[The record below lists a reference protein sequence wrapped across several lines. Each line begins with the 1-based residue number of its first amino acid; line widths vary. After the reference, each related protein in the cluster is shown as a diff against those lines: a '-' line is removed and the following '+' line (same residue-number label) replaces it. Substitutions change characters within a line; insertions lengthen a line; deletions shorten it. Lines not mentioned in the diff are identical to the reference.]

1 MMKHWRHLNEKSVT
15 KLKQRQSP
23 NQLQLVTLL
32 MRNDYTL
39 ERKKRINYSKFKRK
53 STLCTKNQ
61 PSLQKLK
68 SIPKATK

>member
-1 MMKHWRHLNEKSVT
+1 MMKHWRHLNEKSIT

-53 STLCTKNQ
+53 
-61 PSLQKLK
+61 
-68 SIPKATK
+68 